1 MAKLCVVNY
10 PKNNDLFNTRLGSLS
25 DLGSEQYPNCPMKQA
40 DAMSTHCPRVLKTHL
55 SIDMLPDQI
64 MRKENKV
71 VNMKIWTTNIF
82 YIGKLSKHSR
92 SFM

>member
-1 MAKLCVVNY
+1 MAKLCVVNC
-10 PKNNDLFNTRLGSLS
+10 PKNIYVFNTRLGSLS

-64 MRKENKV
+64 MRKEKMSLHGLDFEV
-71 VNMKIWTTNIF
+71 TKTCTTA
-82 YIGKLSKHSR
+82 
-92 SFM
+92 